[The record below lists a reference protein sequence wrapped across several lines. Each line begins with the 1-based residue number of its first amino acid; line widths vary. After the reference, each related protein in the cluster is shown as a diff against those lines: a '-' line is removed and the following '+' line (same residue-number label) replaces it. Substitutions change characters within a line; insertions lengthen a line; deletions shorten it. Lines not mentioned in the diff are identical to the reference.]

1 MNAGI
6 VVTTRGRGKVVA
18 MSVGISG
25 RYSGIN
31 YVIESKLFVIQQQ
44 TDKRFFFF
52 HREYTTRTNKRTNG
66 SYHSIDRKKK
76 IN

>member
-31 YVIESKLFVIQQQ
+31 YVIESKLLVIQQQ

-52 HREYTTRTNKRTNG
+52 FIGNTQLVQTNEQTVR
-66 SYHSIDRKKK
+66 IIR
-76 IN
+76 